1 MGKELQV
8 LRSRR
13 NSLQQ
18 YSFSVFSSST
28 LVAIPQ
34 KLIPFIYAEL
44 DSGLG
49 TTAVTERRTWQNL
62 LPALQF
68 TLRLS
73 HCFLRILTHVPS
85 DIRLFQSSDQKIYSL
100 DFFFLTLSDFRFL
113 ENWEVEIPSN
123 PLALLLPKCSLILK
137 MEILVVLYH
146 IYKFIL
152 NIIFFLQL

>member
-28 LVAIPQ
+28 LVEIPQ

-44 DSGLG
+44 DSRLG

-100 DFFFLTLSDFRFL
+100 DFFFLNSIGFQVSWKSRGWNSKQSFGFITS
-113 ENWEVEIPSN
+113 
-123 PLALLLPKCSLILK
+123 K
-137 MEILVVLYH
+137 M
-146 IYKFIL
+146 FL
-152 NIIFFLQL
+152 NIKDGILSSFISHL